1 MPAANDPQ
9 LSTPMP
15 SRRPR
20 RLRGHA
26 RLRDLVRENRLTV
39 DDLIYPLFVYHGSNL
54 RREIGSMPGQ
64 YQLSLD
70 RLGEMVDEVAELGI
84 PGVLLFG
91 IPAHKDARGTAAC
104 DDLGIVQEATRL
116 IKARSPELLVI
127 TDVCF
132 CEYTDHGHCGP
143 MVDVGGGR
151 LDVDNDATLPM
162 LAEQAVSHAR
172 AGADIVAPSGMM
184 DGMVR
189 AIRDGLDRAGYT
201 GLPILSYAAKF
212 ASGYYGPF
220 REAAESAPAFGDRRT
235 YQMDAANGDEAIREV
250 AIDLDEGADM
260 VMVKPALAYMDIVR
274 RVKERFGVPT
284 AVYNVSGEYAMV
296 KAAAQNGWID
306 ERRVVLETLTGFKR
320 AGADI
325 IITYHA
331 LDVARWLRGG

>member
-1 MPAANDPQ
+1 MMPE
-9 LSTPMP
+9 STTPLP
-15 SRRPR
+15 DRRPR
-20 RLRGHA
+20 RLRSHPK
-26 RLRDLVRENRLTV
+26 LRDLVREHRLTV
-39 DDLIYPLFVYHGSNL
+39 DDLIYPLFVYHGTDL

-70 RLGEMVDEVAELGI
+70 RLPEAIAEVASLGI

-91 IPAHKDARGTAAC
+91 IPAEKDATGTSAC
-104 DDLGIVQEATRL
+104 NDAGLVQEATRL
-116 IKARSPELLVI
+116 IKRQAPELLVI

-143 MVDVGGGR
+143 LTDHGGGR
-151 LDVDNDATLPM
+151 IDVDNDATLPL
-162 LAEQAVSHAR
+162 LAKQAVSHAR
-172 AGADIVAPSGMM
+172 AGADVVAPSGMM
-184 DGMVR
+184 DGMIR
-189 AIRDGLDRAGYT
+189 AIRDGLDRAGFT

-220 REAAESAPAFGDRRT
+220 REAAESTPSFGDRRT
-235 YQMDAANGDEAIREV
+235 YQMDPANGDEAIREV

-274 RVKERFGVPT
+274 RVKQEFHVPT

-320 AGADI
+320 AGADM

-331 LDVARWLRGG
+331 LDVARWLRQG